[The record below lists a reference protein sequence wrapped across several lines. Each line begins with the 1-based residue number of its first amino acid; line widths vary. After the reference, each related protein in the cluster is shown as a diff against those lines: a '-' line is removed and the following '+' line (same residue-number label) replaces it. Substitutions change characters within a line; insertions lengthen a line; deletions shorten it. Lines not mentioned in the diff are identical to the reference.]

1 MAGEFVNVS
10 SVIMQRNITKNVLL
24 FTKNTE
30 MLRLSFAGFAN
41 TSYPHKK
48 ETT

>member
-30 MLRLSFAGFAN
+30 ICSR
-41 TSYPHKK
+41 
-48 ETT
+48 